1 MKKELVLSSANPDNV
16 GLTLQGA
23 VGLILIAALPRLGVD
38 LSVNEITLAIETII
52 TIISGV
58 ALLAGLFRKIYLAYL
73 DKKNKK

>member
-1 MKKELVLSSANPDNV
+1 MKKKLVLSRANPDNV

-52 TIISGV
+52 MVISGV
-58 ALLAGLFRKIYLAYL
+58 AFLAGLFRKIYLAYL